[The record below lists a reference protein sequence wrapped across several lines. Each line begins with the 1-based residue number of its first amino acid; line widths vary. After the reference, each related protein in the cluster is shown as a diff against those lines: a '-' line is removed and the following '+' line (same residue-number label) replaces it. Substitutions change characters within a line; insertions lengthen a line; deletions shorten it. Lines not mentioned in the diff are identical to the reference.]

1 MPRRPARMLNVL
13 LAAVFG
19 AALAG
24 FLVGTRPTQRIEP
37 ASGTDHL
44 PGVTGHSSAPTA
56 VSYRRMP
63 EVNLGP
69 NRNWSS
75 DIRKLPRISDAQSP
89 PAAAPSDD
97 MRITAIAGRGAARA
111 FEGAPPVI
119 PHAIDQLTPANCMLC
134 HGEGVRIADRVAPRM
149 SHQHLTSCTQCHVPA
164 DAYGRHMDAGFPAI
178 SDENRFVPA
187 SSPVKGERAYDG
199 APPIIPHTTWMRND
213 CLSCHGPAGKEGLRT
228 SHPDRLNCM
237 QCHAPSAELDQRRPL
252 DQPPPAGQPGDW
264 SAMNQRLQTW
274 IKATRS
280 ADAN

>member
-1 MPRRPARMLNVL
+1 MSRRPARMVNVL
-13 LAAVFG
+13 LAVVFG

-24 FLVGTRPTQRIEP
+24 FLVGTRPPQRSEP
-37 ASGTDHL
+37 ERGAQTEPPS
-44 PGVTGHSSAPTA
+44 TGKAAAPMA
-56 VSYRRMP
+56 VSYREMP
-63 EVNLGP
+63 AVNLGP

-75 DIRKLPRISDAQSP
+75 DIRKLRRVTDDEVP
-89 PAAAPSDD
+89 PPTAPSDD
-97 MRITAIAGRGAARA
+97 MRMNAIIGRQNARA

-119 PHAIDQLTPANCMLC
+119 PHAIDQLTPANCLLC
-134 HGEGVRIADRVAPRM
+134 HSEGVRIADRVAPRM

-164 DAYGRHMDAGFPAI
+164 DAYGRRAEAPFPTI
-178 SDENRFVPA
+178 LEGNQFIPA
-187 SSPVKGERAYDG
+187 SSPIKGERAYDG

-252 DQPPPAGQPGDW
+252 DQPPPAGQPDDW